1 MKNPKDSK
9 QDKKKGQKGGKHKN
23 KDDKDQEDLPVDLVF
38 CFQSGII
45 LRDLLKK
52 ADYIGT
58 YTTSNSKSKMSKMIG
73 SQIDMKL
80 KNQQEL
86 EKKFDS
92 LIIEKTSKIDLVE
105 EDAINKLNV
114 EINKYAEELKS
125 STNSICKTLDEN
137 PDIPKNLIKA
147 KRDQKIMVTDLSR
160 FFDDFIL
167 GKLNNFNAVIE
178 SYINKKI
185 NIDSLRKEEMKYF
198 RELKQLNENLAKEE
212 ADYNKDQ
219 LEMNKNLLRM
229 KKLLA
234 KTKLEENLFIEYQK
248 NQIAALSALH
258 KSNFKEEE
266 NKMRKEIKDKEEEK
280 EKISKLNEFVYAY
293 LKEQKLRYEAEN
305 SQWEKTKKTKFELN
319 EEMRNA
325 LVEKN
330 NQRKTNIENLQKKIQ
345 NYRLANEHLT
355 KVASELNYTNFSTI
369 HGPDVKLPPI
379 YNVPE
384 QKEPNEQPKNE
395 TSEIPPVE
403 QPPIA

>member
-23 KDDKDQEDLPVDLVF
+23 KDDKDLEDLPVDLVF
-38 CFQSGII
+38 CYQAYII
-45 LRDLLKK
+45 LQDLLKK

-86 EKKFDS
+86 EKIFDS
-92 LIIEKTSKIDLVE
+92 LIIEKTLKVALVE
-105 EDAINKLNV
+105 EEAINKLNV

-167 GKLNNFNAVIE
+167 GKLNNFNTVIE
-178 SYINKKI
+178 SYNNKKI

-219 LEMNKNLLRM
+219 VEMNQNLLRM

-319 EEMRNA
+319 EEMRNG
-325 LVEKN
+325 LIEKN

-355 KVASELNYTNFSTI
+355 KVASELNYTNFNTI

-384 QKEPNEQPKNE
+384 QKEPEQPKNE
-395 TSEIPPVE
+395 NDIPIPE
-403 QPPIA
+403 QPEPVV